1 MKIAIAVENGQ
12 VCGHFGHSPSFSF
25 YEVEDGKIVSSENIQ
40 SPGAGHGV
48 LPDFIASNGAKVV
61 IAGGMG
67 VGAVN
72 GCNAR
77 GMQVIT
83 GVTGSPDEAA
93 LLFAKGE
100 LVSSGSVCSH
110 HGDHHHGEGHD
121 CSHHGSCGH

>member
-48 LPDFIASNGAKVV
+48 LPE
-61 IAGGMG
+61 G